1 MCLFSRR
8 YWIRIYAMAWPFLGS
23 KCSFQSAKRILS
35 GNIIS
40 VSHYH
45 CEYAK
50 TISSQTLRY
59 PESGKHWLPF
69 YWNPFGILA
78 LNTYQIKQ
86 ILFVNLS
93 THLGIQ
99 VASGIQAMDHPSHRE
114 DFLALTA
121 SWCISSG
128 YPPCFRCFTTPILL
142 TSSESLIPGAQNIV
156 GVNMG

>member
-1 MCLFSRR
+1 MCLFTRR

-93 THLGIQ
+93 THLYRYPGSLWYSGNGPSIPSRGFPSFDGILMHLQ
-99 VASGIQAMDHPSHRE
+99 WIPPL
-114 DFLALTA
+114 FLMLHHH
-121 SWCISSG
+121 
-128 YPPCFRCFTTPILL
+128 YPTNIL
-142 TSSESLIPGAQNIV
+142 
-156 GVNMG
+156 VNLWYLEKKHSRF